1 MIEAFSTS
9 CSSAKASSSVGD
21 LSFKSCSLISCIG
34 MKSLE
39 GQHKSGRAKE
49 EGNGA
54 IRSGKTG
61 ADALN
66 AARDQHQNYMSSCE
80 GMSYK

>member
-1 MIEAFSTS
+1 
-9 CSSAKASSSVGD
+9 
-21 LSFKSCSLISCIG
+21 

-49 EGNGA
+49 EGDGA

-66 AARDQHQNYMSSCE
+66 AAREQHQNYMSSCE